1 MIAGTH
7 RDPDGLKR
15 LLHLARMNWLGHQ
28 YCRIGVEALLQSR
41 LKALTMSVLE
51 TTPSATPSLSHTMI
65 RGVSGWARIVAMSW
79 IECSGGEYCQASPRV
94 REYVLH
100 KVHGVFLM
108 IPADFMLTL
117 LPNTALKKPEPY
129 SATRAGGVGLHSP
142 DVRRSRSECRP

>member
-1 MIAGTH
+1 
-7 RDPDGLKR
+7 
-15 LLHLARMNWLGHQ
+15 MNWLGHQ

-41 LKALTMSVLE
+41 LKALAMSVLE
-51 TTPSATPSLSHTMI
+51 TTPSATPSLSHTMT
-65 RGVSGWARIVAMSW
+65 RGVSGLARIVAMSW
-79 IECSGGEYCQASPRV
+79 IECSSGEYCQASPRV

-100 KVHGVFLM
+100 KVHGVFLL
-108 IPADFMLTL
+108 IPAETELIGFMLTL

>member
-1 MIAGTH
+1 
-7 RDPDGLKR
+7 
-15 LLHLARMNWLGHQ
+15 MNWLGHQ

-79 IECSGGEYCQASPRV
+79 IECSRGEYCQASPRV

-100 KVHGVFLM
+100 KVHGIFLM
-108 IPADFMLTL
+108 IPAETELISFMLTL
-117 LPNTALKKPEPY
+117 LPNTALKKREPY
-129 SATRAGGVGLHSP
+129 SAARAGGVGLQLP
-142 DVRRSRSECRP
+142 GVRRSRSECRP